1 MITGSNLLTN
11 GDFEVGG
18 TPPNSWTAAYA
29 NETIST
35 DAGSGIAASDAMLV
49 VATAA
54 GNAGAYQT
62 FNAAVTPLA
71 GYQLDLY
78 IKKLSEPTYNVILYD
93 VTNSATIWELGATE
107 DTAGD
112 WTTTVSHK
120 FSTPAGC
127 VSARVYILQVG
138 GGAGVTMLF
147 DNVSVYKTY
156 GGGGEAMIFQ
166 YQGMT

>member
-1 MITGSNLLTN
+1 MLIGSNLLTN

-35 DAGSGIAASDAMLV
+35 DTASGRAASDAMLI

-62 FNAAVTPLA
+62 FNAAVVPLEW
-71 GYQLDLY
+71 YELNLY
-78 IKKLSEPTYNVILYD
+78 VKKLSEATYNVTLYD
-93 VTNSATIWELGATE
+93 VTNTAAFWSLGDTE
-107 DTAGD
+107 EAAGD
-112 WTTTVSHK
+112 WTTTVQHR
-120 FSTPAGC
+120 FAVPAGC
-127 VSARVYILQVG
+127 ISARVYVRQVG
-138 GGAGVTMLF
+138 GGAGVTMLY
-147 DNVSVYKTY
+147 DDVSVYKIVT
-156 GGGGEAMIFQ
+156 GGGEAKIFQ